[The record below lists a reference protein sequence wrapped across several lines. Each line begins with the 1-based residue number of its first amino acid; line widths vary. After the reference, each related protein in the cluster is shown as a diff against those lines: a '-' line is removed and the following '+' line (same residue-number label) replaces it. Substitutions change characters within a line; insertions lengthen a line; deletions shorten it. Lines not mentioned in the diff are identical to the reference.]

1 MSAEYS
7 LSQEGDSILKTIAQM
22 REQAGGDLASINR
35 YISTRPEDVRA
46 YATKATMLASDDEGL
61 PRAIDFLREA
71 ERKFGKNY
79 LISHLL
85 GTMHEQSGKREQ
97 AIKFLREAA
106 DLNPYC
112 PESLVSLA
120 TLLNRAERFP
130 EAKKAWE
137 EILKINP
144 DLCHAWNGLARAE
157 FHMGD
162 LRRALNHTNAALIT
176 SEGTKI
182 YDLILR
188 NRPEIYL
195 AMGNLESA
203 ITDDQR
209 ILSTNFNEGMRS
221 IIRHPEFLVQRG
233 RADLAR
239 AYVELAMQRIPG
251 LQQFITM
258 IRGTR

>member
-1 MSAEYS
+1 MNAEYS
-7 LSQEGDSILKTIAQM
+7 LSQEGDSVMRTIIQV
-22 REQAGGDLASINR
+22 REKAGGDLDSINR
-35 YISTRPEDVRA
+35 YISANPQDVRA
-46 YATKATMLASDDEGL
+46 YATKATMLASDEEGL
-61 PRAIDFLREA
+61 PKAIDFLRET

-97 AIKFLREAA
+97 GIKLLREAA
-106 DLNPYC
+106 NLNPYC

-120 TLLNRAERFP
+120 TLLNRAGRFP

-137 EILKINP
+137 EILEVAP

-157 FHMGD
+157 FNMGD

-176 SEGTKI
+176 SEGTKA

-195 AMGNLESA
+195 AMGNLEAA

-209 ILSTNFNEGMRS
+209 ILSANFSEGMKG
-221 IIRHPEFLVQRG
+221 IIGHPEFLSQRG
-233 RADLAR
+233 KPDLAKE
-239 AYVELAMQRIPG
+239 YIELAMQRIPG
-251 LQQFITM
+251 LQQLIAM
-258 IRGTR
+258 VGGGR